1 MPLIVR
7 FPEGPR
13 NRTVPDLVRGI
24 DIMPT
29 MLQYA
34 GIEIPPM
41 AGKSLMGLMEGK
53 AEPER
58 TAYAD
63 ALIRLDDNRPDSAEG
78 IYNDLL
84 YCVMTRDWKLI
95 HRHFNPKASE
105 LYRLDQDPN
114 ELYNV
119 IDQYPEKRDELFE
132 FLEIPGVMI
141 EKLIPR
147 GSDNEAMERLNQ
159 LGYHR

>member
-1 MPLIVR
+1 
-7 FPEGPR
+7 
-13 NRTVPDLVRGI
+13 
-24 DIMPT
+24 
-29 MLQYA
+29 
-34 GIEIPPM
+34 
-41 AGKSLMGLMEGK
+41 
-53 AEPER
+53 
-58 TAYAD
+58 
-63 ALIRLDDNRPDSAEG
+63 
-78 IYNDLL
+78 
-84 YCVMTRDWKLI
+84 MTRDWKLI

-119 IDQYPEKRDELFE
+119 IDQYPEKREELFE